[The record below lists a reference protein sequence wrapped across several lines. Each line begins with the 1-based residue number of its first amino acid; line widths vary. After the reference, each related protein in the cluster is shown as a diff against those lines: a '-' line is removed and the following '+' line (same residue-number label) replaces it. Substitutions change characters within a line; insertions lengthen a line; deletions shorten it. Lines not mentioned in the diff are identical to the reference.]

1 MSTMA
6 LTLPKRTTQILMEL
20 TGEARSDTALMLV
33 MRDYARHKLAD
44 IDAALNRYEKK
55 YGMSFAEY
63 QTLWEVEDETHYT
76 YEAEQDYLEWEALV
90 TRRARLKEN
99 LAGVNP

>member
-44 IDAALNRYEKK
+44 IDAALNR
-55 YGMSFAEY
+55 
-63 QTLWEVEDETHYT
+63 TDI
-76 YEAEQDYLEWEALV
+76 
-90 TRRARLKEN
+90 
-99 LAGVNP
+99 P

>member
-1 MSTMA
+1 MTTIAM
-6 LTLPKRTTQILMEL
+6 TLPKRTTQILMEL

-44 IDAALNRYEKK
+44 IDAALKQYEKK
-55 YGMSFAEY
+55 YGMSFSAY
-63 QTLWEVEDETHYT
+63 QALWEKEDETHYT

-90 TRRARLKEN
+90 TRRTRLEEN
-99 LAGVNP
+99 LAWLP